1 MHSRRHFFAKAL
13 ASGVAFTPASRLFA
27 ANDFWN
33 TKDPSTWSED
43 EIVLITSKSPWARA
57 SVPGFKGAADPT
69 GISSGAP
76 VDTGRGAG
84 ARRIS
89 GPQNVTIRWESAQPI
104 RDALRA
110 PLPPDFDGHYV
121 ISVTNLPIAPRGRGP
136 QGAPEDAPDDVLD
149 RLQNGTTLQVKG
161 KDPGEA
167 GIARRTRIG
176 SILFGFS
183 KDYLPLSPADREIIF
198 KLDTSQMVLQ
208 AKFDGKEMVYHGKL
222 AV

>member
-1 MHSRRHFFAKAL
+1 MPSRRAFLSRAFASGIAL
-13 ASGVAFTPASRLFA
+13 APATRLFA

-33 TKDPSTWSED
+33 TKDPSTWTED
-43 EIVLITSKSPWARA
+43 EIVMITSKSPWARG
-57 SVPGFKGAADPT
+57 SVPGLKGAADPT
-69 GISSGAP
+69 GISSGGP

-89 GPQNVTIRWESAQPI
+89 GPLTVTIRWESAQPI

-110 PLPPDFDGHYV
+110 PLSADFDGHYV
-121 ISVTNLPIAPRGRGP
+121 ISVTNLPLAPRGRGP
-136 QGAPEDAPDDVLD
+136 DASETDDVLD
-149 RLQNGTTLQVKG
+149 RLQNGSTLQVRG
-161 KDPGEA
+161 KNPGEA

-183 KDYLPLSPADREIIF
+183 KDYLPLTPADREIIF
-198 KLDTSQMVLQ
+198 KLDTAQMVVQ
-208 AKFDGKEMVYHGKL
+208 AKFDAKEMMYHGKL

>member
-1 MHSRRHFFAKAL
+1 MPSRRAFLTRAL
-13 ASGVAFTPASRLFA
+13 ASSLALAPAARLFA

-33 TKDPSTWSED
+33 TKDPATWTEE
-43 EIVLITSKSPWARA
+43 EIIMITSKSPWARA

-69 GISSGAP
+69 GVSSGAP

-110 PLPPDFDGHYV
+110 PLSAEFDGHYV
-121 ISVTNLPIAPRGRGP
+121 ISATNLPLAPRGRG
-136 QGAPEDAPDDVLD
+136 ADASETDDALD
-149 RLQNGTTLQVKG
+149 RIQNGATLQVKG

-176 SILFGFS
+176 SILLGFS
-183 KDYLPLSPADREIIF
+183 KSYLPLTAADREIVF
-198 KLDTSQMVLQ
+198 KLDIAQMVLQ
-208 AKFDGKEMVYHGKL
+208 AKFDAKEMMYHGKL

>member
-1 MHSRRHFFAKAL
+1 MPSRRVFLTRAL
-13 ASGVAFTPASRLFA
+13 ASGIALAPATRLFA

-33 TKDPSTWSED
+33 TKDPSTWTED
-43 EIVLITSKSPWARA
+43 EMVLITSKSPWARA
-57 SVPGFKGAADPT
+57 TVPGFKGAADPT
-69 GISSGAP
+69 GITSGAP
-76 VDTGRGAG
+76 VEGGRGAG

-110 PLPPDFDGHYV
+110 PLSADFDGHYV
-121 ISVTNLPIAPRGRGP
+121 ISVTNLPLAPRGRGR
-136 QGAPEDAPDDVLD
+136 GADASDTDDVLD
-149 RLQNGTTLQVKG
+149 RLQNGATLQVKG

-183 KDYLPLSPADREIIF
+183 KDYLPLTPADREIIF
-198 KLDTSQMVLQ
+198 KLDTAQMVLQ
-208 AKFDGKEMVYHGKL
+208 AKFDAKEMMYHGKL